1 METYII
7 KREFIPEGI
16 NVEFV
21 KANSPEEA
29 LSIATQKEY
38 KVLKNKT
45 ARVVNTEVT
54 KLSLTES
61 DKTIYLTDGK
71 FVIRWEIKELWSTLF
86 NPFQEKF
93 LDFEGYDAYYHLC
106 ITATFSPIFLAM
118 SLNEV
123 EKRFGI
129 AMPEFASRWRVL
141 TKEEASQIKFE
152 KQ

>member
-1 METYII
+1 MKTYII

-38 KVLKNKT
+38 NVLKDKT
-45 ARVVNTEVT
+45 ARVVNTEA
-54 KLSLTES
+54 TELNLKEV
-61 DKTIYLTDGK
+61 DNPVYLFDGK
-71 FVIRWEIKELWSTLF
+71 FVIMGEIKELWSTLF
-86 NPFQEKF
+86 NLFQEKF

-123 EKRFGI
+123 EKRFGV

-141 TKEEASQIKFE
+141 TKEQASQIKFE